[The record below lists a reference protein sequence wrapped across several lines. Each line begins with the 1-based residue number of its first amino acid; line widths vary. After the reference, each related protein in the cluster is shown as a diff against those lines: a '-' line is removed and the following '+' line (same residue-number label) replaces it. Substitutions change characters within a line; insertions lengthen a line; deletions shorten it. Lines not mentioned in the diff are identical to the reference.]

1 MNSFINTR
9 LIRPIV
15 SSYRKQQIAKQMDH
29 FDSNLDDCWRKN
41 KVVPISDEKFSDVTS
56 FWAKYIPVPIG
67 KQYYSLLNFIHP
79 TIGLDTPLHEYV
91 SESIMFPNII
101 RKLNPIG
108 AVHSLS
114 EKGMYGVLFG
124 DINRPYEYLRVCNGT
139 CLDNDNK
146 QTTKEDVVKRIMVE
160 SVPVVF
166 KHSRD
171 SYGGHGVSVLRE
183 YDENKLISLID
194 SYNDNFVIQ
203 RWVKQST
210 QLSKLNETSL
220 NTCRVITLLLNNKV
234 SVIAHNVR
242 VGGKGKDVDNVASG
256 GMNVGVTDKGILTE
270 GVQDEVFHIKKT
282 PNGMLLEGYQID
294 FFAEICEFVKE
305 LHLRLP
311 LCALAGWDIGLDS
324 NDKPLLIEVNLNCP
338 DVKNMQMINGPV
350 LTSTAKISY
359 FSYRLIINLI

>member
-1 MNSFINTR
+1 MIQ
-9 LIRPIV
+9 PIV
-15 SSYRKQQIAKQMDH
+15 SLYRKQQIAKQMHH
-29 FDSNLDDCWRKN
+29 FDGELNNCLRKN
-41 KVVPISDEKFSDVTS
+41 KVVPIPDEKFSDVIS
-56 FWAKYIPVPIG
+56 FWKQYIQVPIG

-79 TIGLDTPLHEYV
+79 DIGEEYPLHEYV
-91 SESIMFPNII
+91 SESIMFPNIM

-108 AVHSLS
+108 AVQSLS
-114 EKGMYGVLFG
+114 EKGMYGVLFK

-139 CLDNDNK
+139 YLDNDGK
-146 QTTKEDVVKRIMVE
+146 QITKEIVIKRIMAE

-171 SYGGHGVSVLRE
+171 SYGGHSVNVLRE
-183 YDENKLISLID
+183 YEENKLISLIGL
-194 SYNDNFVIQ
+194 YKDNFVIQ
-203 RWVKQST
+203 RWVKQSD

-220 NTCRVITLLLNNKV
+220 NTCRIITLLLNNKV

-256 GMNVGVTDKGILTE
+256 GMNVGITNNGILTE

-282 PNGMLLEGYQID
+282 PNGMPLKGFQIGP
-294 FFAEICEFVKE
+294 FAEICTFAKE

-311 LCALAGWDIGLDS
+311 LCALAGWDIGLDG
-324 NDKPLLIEVNLNCP
+324 NDNPILIEVNLNCP

-350 LTSTAKISY
+350 FKDRFDEVIDYVFKNKT
-359 FSYRLIINLI
+359 